1 MFTGILC
8 SEIDSIWDE
17 VKHEIQKALDRDF
30 NRTSID
36 TVYNSI
42 KNQDNQLWI
51 YKEEAVSCVF
61 VTSIIKYENAKQL
74 RLLYAGGS
82 GWNAFLNK
90 GEIDTIMNIFKR
102 FALSKNCSEIEI
114 WGREGWMK
122 IIDGLNKSYTVMR
135 LKL

>member
-1 MFTGILC
+1 MIFIGVI
-8 SEIDSIWDE
+8 SSDIDSVWDQ
-17 VKHEIQKALDRDF
+17 VKPEIQKALDRDF
-30 NRTSID
+30 NRTSIN
-36 TVYNSI
+36 TVYDKLKSR
-42 KNQDNQLWI
+42 DHQLWVC
-51 YKEEAVSCVF
+51 KDPDCVF
-61 VTSIIKYENAKQL
+61 VTGIFNYDNAVQL

-82 GWNAFLNK
+82 GWSAFLNK